1 VKAAVVALSLFAAAA
16 VARAEPDPTA
26 QAREHYEAGRALF
39 KIGDYREAMRE
50 FALGYELSP
59 KPEFLINV
67 GHCHRRLGQLE
78 QARDQYQR
86 FLRDAPPDHKR
97 RKEVEQLVAEVEHE
111 LEARNAKAPPAPAVG
126 NPARAPAV
134 AAPPTVPAPAAAAPA
149 AVTLTAAPPPPK
161 KSFIRRHWWIIPAAT
176 LAAAGLAVGLGVG
189 LTRNGNNPCSD
200 PSIVCVPVK

>member
-1 VKAAVVALSLFAAAA
+1 VRTVLLAVSLLAAAA
-16 VARAEPDPTA
+16 VARAEPDSTA

-86 FLRDAPPDHKR
+86 FLRDAPADHKR
-97 RKEVEQLVAEVEHE
+97 RHEVEVLVGDVEHE
-111 LEARNAKAPPAPAVG
+111 LAARDARPAPPPV
-126 NPARAPAV
+126 
-134 AAPPTVPAPAAAAPA
+134 APPPASAPLSAPVVAPPPAAAATP
-149 AVTLTAAPPPPK
+149 AVTLTAAPPPK
-161 KSFIRRHWWIIPAAT
+161 KSFIRRHWWIIPVAT
-176 LAAAGLAVGLGVG
+176 VAAAGLAVGLGVG
-189 LTRNGNNPCSD
+189 LTRSGNNPCAD

>member
-1 VKAAVVALSLFAAAA
+1 MRSLVLALGVLAAA
-16 VARAEPDPTA
+16 VSFAPPARAEPDPTA

-86 FLRDAPPDHKR
+86 FLRDAPADNKR
-97 RKEVEQLVAEVEHE
+97 RHEVELLVAEVERE
-111 LEARNAKAPPAPAVG
+111 LAAQREVKPPPPVEPPRPVVVSPAPPPAV
-126 NPARAPAV
+126 PAV
-134 AAPPTVPAPAAAAPA
+134 ALVAAPA
-149 AVTLTAAPPPPK
+149 PPPK
-161 KSFIRRHWWIIPAAT
+161 KSFIRRHWWIIPVTAVAV
-176 LAAAGLAVGLGVG
+176 AGIAVGLGVG
-189 LTRNGNNPCSD
+189 LTRGGNNPCSD